1 MTSFSN
7 ILSSIRDTIKRFPSA
22 ILCAVVM
29 TFLFLYLIEKP
40 NDRILEVN
48 LRHGLMAL
56 YLGMLSF
63 IALVVFVERYSIRFI
78 SILILHLIV
87 LLLVVLY
94 FLSLNE
100 INITSDWIKFAVL
113 VLAAHLSVSFAPY
126 IVNREVNG
134 FWHYNRI
141 LFLRFLTAFIYS
153 AVLFAGLALAMLA
166 IDNLFDVK
174 VPDTA
179 YQRLWIITALLFNT
193 VFFLGG
199 VPYNVSSLNMVKE
212 YPTPLKLFTQYVLLP
227 LVIVYL
233 VILYVYESKI
243 IITGIWPMGWVSYL
257 VVGFSI
263 VGIFSILLIWPW
275 RSSTES
281 KWIAKFSKFFFI
293 AILPLIVMLALAIY
307 KRCSAYGI
315 TENRY
320 FIILLTIWL
329 IWNTIYFLGSS
340 IKNIKMIPLS
350 LFFACL
356 ISLYGPQSAFSISE
370 KSQFNRL
377 KNYLSN
383 AGRLKNEKAVFSAKK
398 IELSDAKEIVSI
410 LDYLL
415 DTHGIKSIQPLF
427 DKNLD
432 TILVAKDL
440 KSYFSK
446 TKVVSD
452 LIGIDYDKTLGY
464 SNVNLEDGFVVA
476 NYSSLTEESFEI
488 AGYDYF
494 QDFNLYTDNVTSEN
508 FEKVVNNYKIDYSY
522 SNGSWDI
529 VMNIDSLGTAKINLE
544 KLFVELNNYKYTQ
557 YAIPTEKMKVKFTS
571 ASFDGVLIIK
581 SINAEVNLEENKLR
595 LKFINGYLLFKF
607 KSNLSQ

>member
-7 ILSSIRDTIKRFPSA
+7 ILSSIRDTIKRFPFA
-22 ILCAVVM
+22 ILCAFVM
-29 TFLFLYLIEKP
+29 TCLFLYLIEKP
-40 NDRILEVN
+40 NDRILEVS

-87 LLLVVLY
+87 LLLMVFY
-94 FLSLNE
+94 FLRLNE

-113 VLAAHLSVSFAPY
+113 VLAAHLSISFAPY

-134 FWHYNRI
+134 FWQYNRI
-141 LFLRFLTAFIYS
+141 LFLRFLTSVIYS

-174 VPDTA
+174 VPDA
-179 YQRLWIITALLFNT
+179 SYQRLWIITALLFNT

-199 VPYNVSSLNMVKE
+199 VPNNISSLNMVKE
-212 YPTPLKLFTQYVLLP
+212 YPLPLKLFTQYVLLP
-227 LVIVYL
+227 LVFIYL

-257 VVGFSI
+257 VIGFSI
-263 VGIFSILLIWPW
+263 AGIFAILLIWPW
-275 RSSTES
+275 RGSTEN
-281 KWIAKFSKFFFI
+281 KWIAKFSRFFFI
-293 AILPLIVMLALAIY
+293 AILPLIVMLGMAIY

-356 ISLYGPQSAFSISE
+356 ISLFGPQSAFSISE

-383 AGRLKNEKAVFSAKK
+383 AGRLKNEKAVFSSKK

-415 DTHGIKSIQPLF
+415 DTHGNKSLQPLF
-427 DKNLD
+427 DKDLD

-440 KSYFSK
+440 KSYINK
-446 TKVVSD
+446 TKLVSD
-452 LIGIDYDKTLGY
+452 LIGIDYDNSLGY
-464 SNVNLEDGFVVA
+464 SNVNLDNGYEVA
-476 NYSSLTEESFEI
+476 NYSSLTDESFKI

-494 QDFNLYTDNVTSEN
+494 QDFNLYTDNVNTED
-508 FEKVVNNYKIDYSY
+508 FEKLVNNYKMKYYY

-529 VMNIDSLGTAKINLE
+529 VVSMDSLGTTKVNLE
-544 KLFVELNNYKYTQ
+544 KLFIELNNFKYTQ
-557 YAIPTEKMKVKFTS
+557 YAVPTEKMKVEFTS
-571 ASFDGVLIIK
+571 ENFDGALIIK
-581 SINAEVNLEENKLR
+581 SINADVNLKEKKLR

-607 KSNLSQ
+607 KSNLSL

>member
-1 MTSFSN
+1 MTSIGN
-7 ILSSIRDTIKRFPSA
+7 ILSSIRDTIKRFPLA
-22 ILCAVVM
+22 ILCAFVM
-29 TFLFLYLIEKP
+29 TCLFFYLIEKP
-40 NDRILEVN
+40 NDKILEVG
-48 LRHGLMAL
+48 LRHGSMAL
-56 YLGMLSF
+56 YLGMISF
-63 IALVVFVERYSIRFI
+63 ISLVVFVERYSIRFL
-78 SILILHLIV
+78 SNLVLHLIV
-87 LLLVVLY
+87 LLLMVLY
-94 FLSLNE
+94 YLSLNE

-126 IVNREVNG
+126 IVNREING
-134 FWHYNRI
+134 FWQYNRI

-153 AVLFAGLALAMLA
+153 VVFFAGLALAMLA

-174 VPDTA
+174 VPDAA
-179 YQRLWIITALLFNT
+179 YQRLWFITALLFNT
-193 VFFLGG
+193 IFFLGG
-199 VPYNVSSLNMVKE
+199 VPYNVSPLNMVKE
-212 YPTPLKLFTQYVLLP
+212 YPIPLKLFTQYVLLP

-233 VILYVYESKI
+233 AILYVYESKI

-263 VGIFSILLIWPW
+263 VGIFAILLIWPW

-281 KWIAKFSKFFFI
+281 KWIAKFSRFFFI
-293 AILPLIVMLALAIY
+293 AILPLIGMLTLAIY

-329 IWNTIYFLGSS
+329 IWNTIYFLGSN

-370 KSQFNRL
+370 MSQVNRL
-377 KNYLSN
+377 KNYLGN
-383 AGRLKNEKAVFSAKK
+383 AGRLKNEKVVFSNKK

-415 DTHGIKSIQPLF
+415 DTHGNKSIQLLF

-440 KSYFSK
+440 KSNINK

-452 LIGIDYDKTLGY
+452 LIGIDYDKSLGY
-464 SNVNLEDGFVVA
+464 SNVNLEDGYEVA
-476 NYSSLTEESFEI
+476 NYSSLTDESFEI

-494 QDFNLYTDNVTSEN
+494 QDFNLYTDNATSEN
-508 FEKVVNNYKIDYSY
+508 VEKLVNNYKVNYFYSK
-522 SNGSWDI
+522 GSWDL
-529 VMNIDSLGTAKINLE
+529 VVNMDSLGTARINLE
-544 KLFVELNNYKYTQ
+544 KLFVELNNYKNTQ
-557 YAIPTEKMKVKFTS
+557 YAIPTEKMKVVFT
-571 ASFDGVLIIK
+571 AANFDGVLVIK
-581 SINAEVNLEENKLR
+581 SINSDVNLEEKKLR
-595 LKFINGYLLFKF
+595 LKFINGYILFKF
-607 KSNLSQ
+607 KSNLIQ